1 MMDKIY
7 IMVLIMK
14 VMEVKTYIMEQKVNI
29 RAGLWEFRDSLIQN
43 RQLNMKIRAAT
54 WQLME
59 ALHTFTTLYLLPKTE
74 QLHFYP
80 TR

>member
-29 RAGLWEFRDSLIQN
+29 RAGLCKFRAPFMQN
-43 RQLNMKIRAAT
+43 VQLNMKIWAVT
-54 WQLME
+54 
-59 ALHTFTTLYLLPKTE
+59 
-74 QLHFYP
+74 
-80 TR
+80 

>member
-1 MMDKIY
+1 MNKIY

-14 VMEVKTYIMEQKVNI
+14 VMEVKIHILEQKVNI

-54 WQLME
+54 
-59 ALHTFTTLYLLPKTE
+59 
-74 QLHFYP
+74 
-80 TR
+80 